1 MTFPISKSSNIGHV
15 RVNCQLWTNYL
26 PGDFPACF
34 AVGIFCLFF
43 RFRQTDN
50 LKKWCFQQLIAFD
63 TSHGYDSQTIYEG
76 LVDTLGVGT

>member
-1 MTFPISKSSNIGHV
+1 MTQQMPCCELQIIFILIIKS
-15 RVNCQLWTNYL
+15 
-26 PGDFPACF
+26 
-34 AVGIFCLFF
+34 F
-43 RFRQTDN
+43 RMTTVILTSVIKFMDN